1 MAITGAP
8 SANISEQYVREAPDI
23 EAYKLGLMKSAQ
35 ALTMPKLPDY
45 QIAGMTDQQ
54 KAAITAGQ
62 QGIGAYV
69 PYLQSG
75 AQNVTGGAGVIGE
88 AADVLRGSDTRGQF
102 AAAQN
107 AYNNAAGAASGI
119 GALSNVA
126 GAGMGLLG
134 QGSNDIDIAQQMA
147 ARNQSANLGE
157 SQDFLRGSAYQALNA
172 SQLGNAPQAQ
182 AAGNVSNQQVT
193 AGNIQAAQMGPAQQ
207 VETQSFAQPGAA
219 STMMSPYMDAVV
231 KAQQREAMRNAGI
244 MGLQRNAAATRSG
257 AFGGSRQAIEN
268 AEAERN
274 LNTQL
279 GDIQATGLQSA
290 YQQAQ
295 NQFNTEQQARLAAQQ
310 ANQQAGLTVGSQNLS
325 AQQQANVQ
333 NAANQLQ
340 ASGMTAQQALQAA
353 LANQGVQQQTNL
365 ANQALEGQYGVQRA
379 QLGLQAAQQASN
391 VGQALG
397 SQEMQNAQ
405 LGQSAAN
412 LYGNLGTNQA
422 GLAGQYANI
431 AGQQA
436 NILGQQAQA
445 QGAIGQGIGT
455 LAGQQYGIGSSMA
468 QGLGSLGTSLGNMGV
483 QQAALGQTAQ
493 QLATNDVNNLY
504 SLGATQQKQN
514 QAVLDAQRATE
525 MQNAMQPYQQIA
537 FQSDIYKGAP
547 STQMA
552 VSQQASASPSP
563 FQQVAGVGTGILGLA
578 GAGKAMSL
586 I

>member
-1 MAITGAP
+1 MAVTGAP
-8 SANISEQYVREAPDI
+8 TANISEQFVREAPDI

-35 ALTMPKLPDY
+35 ALQAPTLPDY
-45 QIAGMTDQQ
+45 QVAAMTDQQ
-54 KAAITAGQ
+54 NAAITAGQ

-69 PYLQSG
+69 PYLQ
-75 AQNVTGGAGVIGE
+75 GGAENVMQGANTIGE
-88 AADVLRGSDTRGQF
+88 AADVLRGADTRNQF
-102 AAAQN
+102 SAAQN
-107 AYNNAAGAASGI
+107 AYNQAAGAASGI

-126 GAGMGLLG
+126 GSGMGLLG
-134 QGSNDIDIAQQMA
+134 AGSRDIDVAQQMA
-147 ARNQSANLGE
+147 AQNQSANLGE

-182 AAGNVSNQQVT
+182 AAGNVGAQQVG

-207 VETQSFAQPGAA
+207 VQTQSFAQPGAA
-219 STMMSPYMDAVV
+219 SSMMSPYMDAVV
-231 KAQQREAMRNAGI
+231 KAQQREAMLNAGI
-244 MGLQRNAAATRSG
+244 MGLQRNAAATKAG

-268 AEAERN
+268 AEANRN
-274 LNTQL
+274 LSTQL
-279 GDIQATGLQSA
+279 GDIETTGLQQA

-310 ANQQAGLTVGSQNLS
+310 SNQQAGLTVGMQNLN

-333 NAANQLQ
+333 NVANQLQ
-340 ASGMTAQQALQAA
+340 ASGMNAQQAMQAA

-365 ANQALEGQYGVQRA
+365 ANQAMQGQYGIQGA
-379 QLGLQAAQQASN
+379 QLGMQAAQQAAN
-391 VGQALG
+391 VGQTLG
-397 SQEMQNAQ
+397 AQQAQQAQ
-405 LGQSAAN
+405 LGQSAAS

-436 NILGQQAQA
+436 NILGQQAAA
-445 QGAIGQGIGT
+445 QQNIGQGIGS
-455 LAGQQYGIGSSMA
+455 LAAQQFGIGSQMA

-547 STQMA
+547 SSQMSVTQ
-552 VSQQASASPSP
+552 QQTAQPSP
-563 FQQVAGVGTGILGLA
+563 FQQVAGVGTGILGLT
-578 GAGKAMSL
+578 GAAKATGIL
-586 I
+586 

>member
-1 MAITGAP
+1 MAVTGAP
-8 SANISEQYVREAPDI
+8 TANISEQFVREAPDI

-35 ALTMPKLPDY
+35 ALQAPTLPDY
-45 QIAGMTDQQ
+45 QVAAMTDQQ
-54 KAAITAGQ
+54 KAAIKAGQ

-69 PYLQSG
+69 PYLQ
-75 AQNVTGGAGVIGE
+75 GGAENVMQGANTIGE
-88 AADVLRGSDTRGQF
+88 AADVLRGADTRNQF
-102 AAAQN
+102 SAAQN
-107 AYNNAAGAASGI
+107 AYNQAAGAASGI

-126 GAGMGLLG
+126 GSGMGLLG
-134 QGSNDIDIAQQMA
+134 AGSRDIDVAQQMA
-147 ARNQSANLGE
+147 AQNQSANLGE
-157 SQDFLRGSAYQALNA
+157 SQDYLRGSAMQALNA
-172 SQLGNAPQAQ
+172 SQLGAAPMVQA
-182 AAGNVSNQQVT
+182 G
-193 AGNIQAAQMGPAQQ
+193 QMGPAQQ
-207 VETQSFAQPGAA
+207 VQTQSFAQPGAA
-219 STMMSPYMDAVV
+219 SSMMSPYMDAVV

-244 MGLQRNAAATRSG
+244 MGLQRNAAATKAG

-268 AEAERN
+268 AEANRN

-279 GDIQATGLQSA
+279 GDIETTGLQQA

-310 ANQQAGLTVGSQNLS
+310 ANQQAGLTVGSQNLN
-325 AQQQANVQ
+325 AQQ
-333 NAANQLQ
+333 
-340 ASGMTAQQALQAA
+340 QAA
-353 LANQGVQQQTNL
+353 LANQNL
-365 ANQALEGQYGVQRA
+365 MGQYGLQGA
-379 QLGLQAAQQASN
+379 QLGMQAAQQAAN
-391 VGQALG
+391 VGQTLG
-397 SQEMQNAQ
+397 SQQMQNAQ

-436 NILGQQAQA
+436 NILGQQAAA
-445 QGAIGQGIGT
+445 QQNIGQGIGS
-455 LAGQQYGIGSSMA
+455 LAAQQFGIGSQMA

-547 STQMA
+547 SSQMSVTQ
-552 VSQQASASPSP
+552 QQTAQPSP
-563 FQQVAGVGTGILGLA
+563 FQQVAGVGTGILGLT
-578 GAGKAMSL
+578 GAAKATG
-586 I
+586 II